1 MVVIYLHGFRSSPA
15 SQKGK
20 ILKSAFEA
28 RETFLA
34 PDLNR
39 SPNEV
44 KSVLIDLVS
53 GISPD
58 TICLIGSSLGGFYAT
73 WLAEKIGCK
82 AVLLNPATH
91 PWEVVR
97 QHLGVQTIHGTDR
110 TIEVKPEF
118 EAEMLSM
125 AAKPT
130 NAHRYL
136 VFLSTD
142 DEVLDWHRAQRQYAD
157 CEQVILEGNNHQI
170 EHFETCLARIEQF
183 IKS

>member
-20 ILKSAFEA
+20 ILRSAFA
-28 RETFLA
+28 TKGSFLA
-34 PDLNR
+34 PDLNC

-44 KSVLIDLVS
+44 QALLLDLIKDIAS
-53 GISPD
+53 D
-58 TICLIGSSLGGFYAT
+58 DICLVGSSLGGFYAT

-82 AVLLNPATH
+82 AVLLNPATQ
-91 PWEVVR
+91 PWEVVG
-97 QHLGVQTIHGTDR
+97 QYLGVQTIHGTDR

-118 EAEMLSM
+118 EGQMLSM

-130 NAHRYL
+130 KPERYL

-142 DEVLDWHRAQRQYAD
+142 DEVLDWHKAQRQYAD

-183 IKS
+183 INS